1 MASWQTAPRFPAVSR
16 GAAVDDCLREFSAG
30 RQSVARPALPVHRWH
45 QQSREATMVVKRERC
60 GDCHALEGEYHEL
73 GCDLERCPFCGGQ
86 LISCDC
92 CYEILNINGSPRTRV
107 YEFGLT
113 PEQRKQ
119 WERTLNDKG
128 RVPFIMYPN
137 MCVKCGKLWPEMFS
151 VPDKEWE
158 RYVEKGERDK
168 MLCKPC
174 YDQIK
179 IWIDE
184 SRGTETA

>member
-1 MASWQTAPRFPAVSR
+1 MEAAMVS
-16 GAAVDDCLREFSAG
+16 
-30 RQSVARPALPVHRWH
+30 
-45 QQSREATMVVKRERC
+45 KRERC

-86 LISCDC
+86 LISCEC
-92 CYEILNINGSPRTRV
+92 CYKILNIDCSPGTRG
-107 YEFGLT
+107 YKFGLT
-113 PEQRKQ
+113 PKQRMQ

-128 RVPFIMYPN
+128 RIPFIMYPD
-137 MCVKCGKLWPEMFS
+137 MCAKCGKLWPEMFS

-158 RYVEKGERDK
+158 QYVEKGERDK

-184 SRGTETA
+184 SRGVPPD

>member
-45 QQSREATMVVKRERC
+45 QQSREAAMVSKRERC

-92 CYEILNINGSPRTRV
+92 CYEILNIDGSPGTRV

-113 PEQRKQ
+113 PKQRKQ
-119 WERTLNDKG
+119 WERTLNDKAVSHLSCIQIC
-128 RVPFIMYPN
+128 VPSAVNFGL
-137 MCVKCGKLWPEMFS
+137 KCS
-151 VPDKEWE
+151 AS
-158 RYVEKGERDK
+158 
-168 MLCKPC
+168 
-174 YDQIK
+174 QIRNG
-179 IWIDE
+179 
-184 SRGTETA
+184 SGTSKKANAIKCSANHAMIK

>member
-1 MASWQTAPRFPAVSR
+1 
-16 GAAVDDCLREFSAG
+16 
-30 RQSVARPALPVHRWH
+30 
-45 QQSREATMVVKRERC
+45 MVVNRERC

-92 CYEILNINGSPRTRV
+92 CYEILNIDGSPGTRV

-137 MCVKCGKLWPEMFS
+137 MCAKCGKLWPEMFS
-151 VPDKEWE
+151 VRDKEWE

-168 MLCKPC
+168 NHAM
-174 YDQIK
+174 IK
-179 IWIDE
+179 
-184 SRGTETA
+184 

>member
-1 MASWQTAPRFPAVSR
+1 MPTLSRSAEHPLSGVKTDIGRTEMSAYLSFPKTS
-16 GAAVDDCLREFSAG
+16 SG
-30 RQSVARPALPVHRWH
+30 RIRAMRQ
-45 QQSREATMVVKRERC
+45 ATMVVKRERC

-73 GCDLERCPFCGGQ
+73 GCDLERCPFCGDQ

-92 CYEILNINGSPRTRV
+92 CYEILNIDGSPGTRV
-107 YEFGLT
+107 EFGLT

-137 MCVKCGKLWPEMFS
+137 MCAKCGKLWPEMFS

>member
-1 MASWQTAPRFPAVSR
+1 MPSGQ
-16 GAAVDDCLREFSAG
+16 SAG
-30 RQSVARPALPVHRWH
+30 ERRANACSHRP
-45 QQSREATMVVKRERC
+45 TVVS
-60 GDCHALEGEYHEL
+60 GAALEGEYHGL

-92 CYEILNINGSPRTRV
+92 CYEILNIDGSPGTRA

-113 PEQRKQ
+113 PEQRMQ

-137 MCVKCGKLWPEMFS
+137 MCAKCGKLWPEVFS

-158 RYVEKGERDK
+158 QYVEKGERDK

-174 YDQIK
+174 YDQVK
-179 IWIDE
+179 IWIDQSRGTE
-184 SRGTETA
+184 TPERWIDQSRGTETA

>member
-1 MASWQTAPRFPAVSR
+1 
-16 GAAVDDCLREFSAG
+16 
-30 RQSVARPALPVHRWH
+30 
-45 QQSREATMVVKRERC
+45 MVLKRERC
-60 GDCHALEGEYHEL
+60 GDCQALEGEYHEL

-92 CYEILNINGSPRTRV
+92 CYEILNIDGSPGTRV
-107 YEFGLT
+107 YEFGIT

-119 WERTLNDKG
+119 WERALNDKG

-137 MCVKCGKLWPEMFS
+137 MCAKCGKLWPEMFS

-184 SRGTETA
+184 SRGTETGTPGRQSLASRVRHRRTKGRRRHRPRPYHPRGPKEGTL